1 MILGMSTHVFTV
13 VHVIISLIGIASG
26 FIVVFGMLGS
36 QRLGKWTA
44 LFLLMTILTSVTG
57 FFFPIHGVT
66 PALVVGVISL
76 VILAVALLAR
86 YVKHLAG
93 AWRWIYVVTAAAA
106 LWFNTFVLVVQAFLK
121 VPSLHA
127 LAPNG
132 NEPPF
137 LIAQAAVLI
146 VLVVLGIAAVLKFR
160 PASTAH

>member
-1 MILGMSTHVFTV
+1 MILGLSTHAFTV

-26 FIVVFGMLGS
+26 LIVVFGMLGS
-36 QRLGKWTA
+36 RRLGNWTA
-44 LFLLMTILTSVTG
+44 LFLLTTILTSVTG

-66 PALVVGVISL
+66 PALTVGVISL

-86 YVKHLAG
+86 YVKHLVG
-93 AWRWIYVVTAAAA
+93 AWRWIWVVTAVAA
-106 LWFNTFVLVVQAFLK
+106 LWFNTFVLVVQSFLK
-121 VPSLHA
+121 LPALRA

-146 VLVVLGIAAVLKFR
+146 VLVVLGVIAVLEFR
-160 PASTAH
+160 PAPTAH

>member
-1 MILGMSTHVFTV
+1 MILGLSTHAFTV

-26 FIVVFGMLGS
+26 LIVVFGMLGS
-36 QRLGKWTA
+36 RRLGNWTA

-66 PALVVGVISL
+66 PALTVGVISL

-86 YVKHLAG
+86 YVKHLVG
-93 AWRWIYVVTAAAA
+93 AWRWIWVVTAVAA
-106 LWFNTFVLVVQAFLK
+106 LWFNTFVLVVQSFLK
-121 VPSLHA
+121 LPALHA

-137 LIAQAAVLI
+137 LIAQGAVLI
-146 VLVVLGIAAVLKFR
+146 VLVVLGVAAVIKFR
-160 PASTAH
+160 PAPAAH

>member
-26 FIVVFGMLGS
+26 FIVVLGMLAS
-36 QRLGKWTA
+36 HRLGKWTA

-93 AWRWIYVVTAAAA
+93 AWRWIYVVTAVAA

-121 VPSLHA
+121 VPSLRA

-146 VLVVLGIAAVLKFR
+146 VLVVLGIVAVIKFR
-160 PASTAH
+160 PAPTAH

>member
-1 MILGMSTHVFTV
+1 MILGLSTHAFTV

-26 FIVVFGMLGS
+26 LIVVFGMLGS
-36 QRLGKWTA
+36 RRLGNWTA
-44 LFLLMTILTSVTG
+44 LFLLTTILTSVTG

-66 PALVVGVISL
+66 PALTVGVISL

-86 YVKHLAG
+86 YVKHLVG
-93 AWRWIYVVTAAAA
+93 AWRWIWVVTAVAA
-106 LWFNTFVLVVQAFLK
+106 LWFNTFVLVVQSFLK
-121 VPSLHA
+121 LPALHA

-146 VLVVLGIAAVLKFR
+146 VLVVLGVIAVLKFR
-160 PASTAH
+160 PAPAAH

>member
-1 MILGMSTHVFTV
+1 MILGLSTHAFTV

-26 FIVVFGMLGS
+26 LIVVFGMLGS
-36 QRLGKWTA
+36 RRLGNWTA
-44 LFLLMTILTSVTG
+44 LFLLTTILTSVTG

-66 PALVVGVISL
+66 PALTVGVISL

-86 YVKHLAG
+86 YVKHLVG
-93 AWRWIYVVTAAAA
+93 AWRWIWVVTAVAA
-106 LWFNTFVLVVQAFLK
+106 LWFNTFVLVVQPFLK
-121 VPSLHA
+121 LPALHA

-146 VLVVLGIAAVLKFR
+146 VLVVLGVIAVLKFR
-160 PASTAH
+160 PAPAAH